1 MKRINTIK
9 RYLYLNI
16 YAFLLLAA
24 GGCIGCLAVWR
35 ISLWLI
41 IPQAIIALTCF
52 HNAMRILSTWNDKK
66 RKYALLMQRNANG
79 IRPDTFTDYMQ
90 APCGRVLAKI
100 VLKDLRC
107 PERYME
113 LKKLRKPLHQRIS
126 CKPTKTVVYI
136 NNEI

>member
-1 MKRINTIK
+1 MQRIDTIK
-9 RYLYLNI
+9 RYLYLNV
-16 YAFLLLAA
+16 YAFLLLLA
-24 GGCIGCLAVWR
+24 GGGIGSLPIWH

-79 IRPDTFTDYMQ
+79 LRPDTFTEYIQ
-90 APCGRVLAKI
+90 APCGRALTKI
-100 VLKDLRC
+100 VLEDLGC
-107 PERYME
+107 PDRYSE
-113 LKKLRKPLHQRIS
+113 LKKLRKPLRQRIS
-126 CKPTKTVVYI
+126 CKPSKTVVYI